1 MASIKNRYPLS
12 TSDGQ
17 YIPLAVV
24 RPESCLLLSIVTASA
39 TTAKDVPA
47 DVEFFQI
54 VSDQD
59 LIIQF
64 AASGATAAAPVSG
77 TIVADAIFIQK
88 DLLQVVSPPI
98 DKKNFSLRALTASG
112 TALISFLEP
121 WNALSLQSQI
131 TRR

>member
-1 MASIKNRYPLS
+1 MASVKNRYPLS

-24 RPESCLLLSIVTASA
+24 RPASCLLQSILTASGSA
-39 TTAKDVPA
+39 AQDVPA
-47 DVEFFQI
+47 DVDFFQ
-54 VSDQD
+54 VFADQD
-59 LIIQF
+59 FVIQF
-64 AASGATAAAPVSG
+64 AASSASAAAPVSG
-77 TIVADAIFIQK
+77 TPVTDGIILQK
-88 DLLQVVSPPI
+88 NVTHIVSPPI
-98 DKKNFSLRALTASG
+98 DKKSFSLRAVTVNG